1 MVDHAGHDS
10 HGSQAP
16 HGGGNDAHGGHAD
29 HAAIF
34 RRKFWLSLAL
44 TEYIVD
50 AHVVAVTAEAGG
62 GCS

>member
-1 MVDHAGHDS
+1 VGTTRMA
-10 HGSQAP
+10 
-16 HGGGNDAHGGHAD
+16 GHAD